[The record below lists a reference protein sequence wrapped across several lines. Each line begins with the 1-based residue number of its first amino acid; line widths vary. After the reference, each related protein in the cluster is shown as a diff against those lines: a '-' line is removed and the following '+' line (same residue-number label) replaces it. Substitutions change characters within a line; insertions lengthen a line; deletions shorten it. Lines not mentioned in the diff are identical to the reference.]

1 MATRNRKDAQVT
13 QRLMHKGRL
22 RSPSACQRLL
32 SGSGQET
39 LGACFV
45 QERALSGGRWNVW
58 ACSRKN
64 VAVENLLIES
74 WCQLLQRDSASPF
87 SIWPWRYSPQPRKPL
102 RGGRDDRSRG
112 AGHSLMVRPTRYFRP
127 NAFGFGSKGDSCT
140 NGPALV
146 GVLGRRL
153 EEDQSVAG
161 SKR

>member
-1 MATRNRKDAQVT
+1 
-13 QRLMHKGRL
+13 MHEGTL

-32 SGSGQET
+32 SGSGQDT
-39 LGACFV
+39 LGVCFV
-45 QERALSGGRWNVW
+45 QESALWGGSVECM

-87 SIWPWRYSPQPRKPL
+87 SIWPWRYSSPASKPL

-112 AGHSLMVRPTRYFRP
+112 AGHTLTIRPTRNFRP
-127 NAFGFGSKGDSCT
+127 NAFGLGSKGDSCT
-140 NGPALV
+140 SGPALV
-146 GVLGRRL
+146 GVLGGRL
-153 EEDQSVAG
+153 EESQSVAG